1 MDPNIFSNPPIL
13 NIFSIK
19 ISGIDGFDLMPFPFF
34 KSTKSQIMNHTVGIR
49 YLTLPPNRNF
59 LASFERFHRL
69 A

>member
-1 MDPNIFSNPPIL
+1 MGQQRWDSIFTITMIFSQTL
-13 NIFSIK
+13 
-19 ISGIDGFDLMPFPFF
+19 GEYR
-34 KSTKSQIMNHTVGIR
+34 IMNHTVGIR